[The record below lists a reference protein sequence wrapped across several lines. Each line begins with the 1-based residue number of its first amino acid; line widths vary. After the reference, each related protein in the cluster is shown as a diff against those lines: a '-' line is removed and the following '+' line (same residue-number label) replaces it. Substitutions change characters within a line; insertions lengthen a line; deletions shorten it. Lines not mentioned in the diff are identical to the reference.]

1 VCCRLVKDSFILP
14 LEGRLWHDYGRA
26 QVNEADMDSGED
38 LPSRPQYGRERKAPR
53 PLTAIKLEEM
63 ALAYVARFA
72 TSAGKLEAYLARKL
86 QERGWDGEGDGRTAI
101 AAVIARF
108 ADLGYVDDA
117 GFARMRSTSLLRRG
131 YGARRIAQDLNAAGI
146 GEAIRSDCTPD
157 EGAARRAVLALA
169 RRKGLGPFTRGLGE
183 GERLD
188 PALREKQMA
197 SLLRAGHAMGVARAL
212 LAQTSA
218 QEAEEWAAEAGEAP
232 SQGIWD

>member
-1 VCCRLVKDSFILP
+1 MDNK
-14 LEGRLWHDYGRA
+14 
-26 QVNEADMDSGED
+26 ADMDSQDD
-38 LPSRPQYGRERKAPR
+38 LPSRGRPSRDRKERKVPR
-53 PLTAIKLEEM
+53 PLAPTRLEEM

-86 QERGWDGEGDGRTAI
+86 QERGWDGEGDGREAI

-108 ADLGYVDDA
+108 AQLGYIDDA

-146 GEAIRSDCTPD
+146 SEAIRSDHAPD
-157 EGAARRAVLALA
+157 EGAARRAVFALA

-197 SLLRAGHAMGVARAL
+197 GLLRAGHAMGVARAL
-212 LAQTSA
+212 LAQTSPE
-218 QEAEEWAAEAGEAP
+218 EAESWVAEAGDAP
-232 SQGIWD
+232 SGGFWD

>member
-1 VCCRLVKDSFILP
+1 MLP
-14 LEGRLWHDYGRA
+14 LEGRLWHDYGRMT
-26 QVNEADMDSGED
+26 VNEAVMDSGED
-38 LPSRPQYGRERKAPR
+38 LPSRGGYARERKAPR
-53 PLTAIKLEEM
+53 PLTSAKLEEM

-86 QERGWDGEGDGRTAI
+86 QERGWDGEGSGQAAI

-108 ADLGYVDDA
+108 NDLGYIDDA
-117 GFARMRSTSLLRRG
+117 GFARMRSGNLLRRG
-131 YGARRIAQDLNAAGI
+131 YGARRISQDLNAAGI
-146 GEAIRSDCTPD
+146 DETIRAEVSPD

-183 GERLD
+183 GDRLD

-212 LAQTSA
+212 LAQTSPE
-218 QEAEEWAAEAGEAP
+218 EAEGWAAEAGEAP
-232 SQGIWD
+232 SQGFWD